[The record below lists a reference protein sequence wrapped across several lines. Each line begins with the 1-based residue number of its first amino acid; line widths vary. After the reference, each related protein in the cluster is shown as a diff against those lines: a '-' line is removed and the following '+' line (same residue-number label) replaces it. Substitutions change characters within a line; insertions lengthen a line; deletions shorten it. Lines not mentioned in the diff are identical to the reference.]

1 VRWQVDWHADSPA
14 KTMDDMIITMDAKIT
29 TTTKITA
36 ITDVAEETAT
46 MIGTAAGEGADVVIH
61 GRGAKDSVTTTEE
74 VAGTTVNFQ
83 KQTRRLV
90 FRYSY
95 TCILF
100 LVLRYS

>member
-1 VRWQVDWHADSPA
+1 
-14 KTMDDMIITMDAKIT
+14 MDAKIT
-29 TTTKITA
+29 IAKITKIMVV
-36 ITDVAEETAT
+36 VAEETAT

-83 KQTRRLV
+83 KQTRCLV

>member
-1 VRWQVDWHADSPA
+1 
-14 KTMDDMIITMDAKIT
+14 MDAKIT
-29 TTTKITA
+29 MTTKITVITKITKITA

-46 MIGTAAGEGADVVIH
+46 MIGTAAGEGADIDMVIH

-83 KQTRRLV
+83 KQTRCLV